1 MPFTASHTA
10 IILPLLKRRIFS
22 VSGLIMGS
30 MVPDF
35 EFFIRLEAHVVH
47 GHSFWPMFWLNIP
60 TALFCITLYH
70 LVVRNQ
76 LILNLPLYFQK
87 RFQPFLNFDWI
98 SYVRTNYI
106 KVLYSILVGNI
117 SHLLWDSFTHYDG
130 FAVTKIAFLNTEYWQ
145 IPMYLILQYGF
156 SVLGALA
163 ILNFI
168 SKMPS
173 YTLKGQFFSGK
184 VFWYWFGILLVTAL
198 VYFLRYDIED
208 YHSFGAKIVFICAGF
223 LYGLI
228 IISKAYDLLR
238 SKRPFTLAKRYQTK
252 KL

>member
-1 MPFTASHTA
+1 MPFTASHIA
-10 IILPLLKRRIFS
+10 IIIPLLKRRVFS

-35 EFFIRLEAHVVH
+35 EFFIRLQAHTTY

-60 TALFCITLYH
+60 TAIFCITLYH

-76 LILNLPLYFQK
+76 LILNLPLYFKK

-98 SYVRTNYI
+98 SYLKTNYV
-106 KVLYSILVGNI
+106 KVSYSIVVGNI

-130 FAVTKIAFLNTEYWQ
+130 FAVTKIAFLNAEYWQ
-145 IPMYLILQYGF
+145 IPMYQFLQYGF
-156 SVLGALA
+156 SALGAIA
-163 ILNFI
+163 ILNLI

-173 YTLKGQFFSGK
+173 YNLKDQFLVGK

-198 VYFLRYDIED
+198 VYYLRYDSED
-208 YHSFGAKIVFICAGF
+208 YHTFGAKIVFICAGF
-223 LYGLI
+223 LIALLVISTIYNVLRFNRSI
-228 IISKAYDLLR
+228 ILS
-238 SKRPFTLAKRYQTK
+238 KRYQTK